1 MYALQVQNLKFGY
14 KRDLVLKDISFNI
27 EKGQFISII
36 GPNGSGKSTILKLLN
51 NLYSPKK
58 GNIFIEGKNI
68 YGYKKR
74 DLAQKIALVPQDTF
88 LDYEF
93 TVEDVVLM
101 GRHPYKKRFQ
111 KEDENDFKIVE
122 EALKM
127 TNTLHLRDK
136 LITEISGGERQRV
149 VIARAL
155 AQNPS
160 IILLDEPTSHLD
172 INHQIEILNLLK
184 RLNQEKSTTIV
195 IVIHDINIASR
206 YSDEIIMINEGKI
219 VGIGRPEEVITKK
232 NIEETYNL
240 KVIIEKNRVTN
251 KIYLTPI

>member
-127 TNTLHLRDK
+127 TNTLHLKDK

>member
-14 KRDLVLKDISFNI
+14 KKDLVLKDISFNI
-27 EKGQFISII
+27 QKGKFVSII

-51 NLYSPKK
+51 HLYSPKK
-58 GNIFIEGKNI
+58 GEILVEGKNI
-68 YGYKKR
+68 DSFKKR
-74 DLAQKIALVPQDTF
+74 ELARKIALVPQDTI
-88 LDYEF
+88 LDFDF

-111 KEDENDFKIVE
+111 KEDDKDNWIVE
-122 EALKM
+122 EALEM
-127 TNTLHLRDK
+127 TNTLHLKDK

-149 VIARAL
+149 IIARAL

-184 RLNQEKSTTIV
+184 QLNEEKGTTIV
-195 IVIHDINIASR
+195 VVIHDVNLASR
-206 YSDEIIMINEGKI
+206 YSDQIIMVNHGEIIEMGN
-219 VGIGRPEEVITKK
+219 PEDVITRK
-232 NIEETYNL
+232 NIEEAYNL
-240 KVIIEKNRVTN
+240 EVVIEKNKVTN
-251 KIYLTPI
+251 KIFLTPI

>member
-14 KRDLVLKDISFNI
+14 KRGLVLKDISFNI